1 MQKKGLPSK
10 QSDCQSV
17 YHKGKYFKAS
27 IGQYMNHNRSQLCS
41 MNTDTG
47 HGHDT
52 DSLTRKFSK
61 KWGKQRY
68 PLLLCISV
76 CECNVILLCLDIFYY
91 TLIHFK
97 VLVITVLPHLKWSHN
112 CIFTPGGSLKY
123 SERVHKVS
131 DPKYCKK
138 KKRTI
143 RERSV
148 GHLSGACPCPMRVR
162 HRYVASN
169 GESVLHRESYID
181 M

>member
-1 MQKKGLPSK
+1 
-10 QSDCQSV
+10 
-17 YHKGKYFKAS
+17 
-27 IGQYMNHNRSQLCS
+27 MNHNRSQLCS

-138 KKRTI
+138 KKKGQFEREVSDTCQERVRVQYVSDTGMLLPTESRCYI
-143 RERSV
+143 GSHILICRKRERSV
-148 GHLSGACPCPMRVR
+148 RCKTIAIV
-162 HRYVASN
+162 
-169 GESVLHRESYID
+169 
-181 M
+181 